1 MLLDEII
8 ELASGDDKQSISVLL
23 RKCLIL
29 ASELKNER
37 LKVWANSEL
46 NGYSSDENLPDYR
59 ITPAQAKGHF
69 SGPFGSGWNYLPIPP
84 AVLEKEHQKFA
95 LRIPL
100 LQAISAYEDIV
111 SSSSGGG
118 GSITVQWPANLVLY
132 YQSKISTGMIL
143 VAAYQEIP
151 RSALVEVLEAV
162 RNRTLNMALELKAE
176 LGNVQDL
183 RKASSGH
190 SLQIEKVVLSNI
202 AGNVYLST
210 GQSSMDASIQRQ
222 NIVAGD
228 WNQLTK
234 ILQDSGISGPEV
246 AELSTAIKE
255 DGQTM
260 GSKVKGWISKNAPK
274 VLSNGVKVGT
284 AIGQTLLTEFLR
296 KHCGLS

>member
-1 MLLDEII
+1 
-8 ELASGDDKQSISVLL
+8 
-23 RKCLIL
+23 
-29 ASELKNER
+29 
-37 LKVWANSEL
+37 
-46 NGYSSDENLPDYR
+46 
-59 ITPAQAKGHF
+59 
-69 SGPFGSGWNYLPIPP
+69 
-84 AVLEKEHQKFA
+84 
-95 LRIPL
+95 
-100 LQAISAYEDIV
+100 
-111 SSSSGGG
+111 
-118 GSITVQWPANLVLY
+118 
-132 YQSKISTGMIL
+132 
-143 VAAYQEIP
+143 
-151 RSALVEVLEAV
+151 
-162 RNRTLNMALELKAE
+162 MALELKAE

-202 AGNVYLST
+202 AGNVYVST

-284 AIGQTLLTEFLR
+284 AIGQTLLTEFLK